1 MFSLKTIISQTLY
14 EENQMESRIKHFLKE
29 FQVCRIMMQSNFYKM
44 KGFSCIAVF
53 QFIFTLIFN
62 GKNLFRIINS
72 NCGET
77 PFAKDTVYRFL
88 NFHRSNWRK
97 FLLLLSSSVIK
108 QKLFPLTS
116 EDRVNVLI
124 LDDSPYKR
132 PRSKKVELL
141 AKVYDHVEHRYF
153 NGFRLLTMGWSDG
166 STFIPLAFSLLSSV
180 KQKNRLHG
188 VNNRIDKRTNGY
200 KRRKESLQ
208 KATDMLVELLEQV
221 KYYNFPVDY
230 LLFDSWYAFPSIIKN
245 VLNLN
250 FQVICM
256 IKSLPNIYYSYEDKK
271 LNLKQ
276 LYAAVK
282 KKRGKAKILASVI
295 VTIGN
300 DEQGKPIK
308 AKIVFVRNQK
318 AKRKWLAL
326 LSTDIDLDE
335 EEIIRIYGKR
345 WDIEVFFKMNK
356 SYLGLAKEFQG
367 RSYDMMIA
375 HTTIVFTRYIML
387 ALEARKYEDPKTVG
401 GLFFAYCDELEDLK
415 FVKALYLML
424 NLLKQTLTDCLILT
438 DEKSN
443 ELLDYFVGLLPR
455 FYKQKLRF
463 QTCES

>member
-1 MFSLKTIISQTLY
+1 MFSLKTIIPQISFEEKQT
-14 EENQMESRIKHFLKE
+14 ESSIKHFLKE
-29 FQVCRIMMQSNFYKM
+29 FHVGNILMQSNFYKM
-44 KGFSCIAVF
+44 KGFSCVAVF
-53 QFIFTLIFN
+53 QFIFILIFN
-62 GKNLFRIINS
+62 GKNLFRTIDSNS
-72 NCGET
+72 VEN

-88 NFHRSNWRK
+88 NFYRCNWRK
-97 FLLLLSSSVIK
+97 FLLLLSSTVIK
-108 QKLFPLTS
+108 LKLFPLTS

-124 LDDSPYKR
+124 IDDSPYKR
-132 PRSKKVELL
+132 HRSKAVELL
-141 AKVYDHVEHRYF
+141 ARVYDHVEHKYF
-153 NGFRLLTMGWSDG
+153 KGFRLLTMGWSDG
-166 STFIPLAFSLLSSV
+166 STFIPLVFSLLSSA
-180 KQKNRLHG
+180 KQKNRLCDI
-188 VNNRIDKRTNGY
+188 NDSIDKRTNGY

-208 KATDMLVELLEQV
+208 KSTDMLIELLKQV
-221 KYYNFPVDY
+221 KSYNFPVDY
-230 LLFDSWYAFPSIIKN
+230 LLFDSWYAFPNVIKK
-245 VLNLN
+245 VLHLN

-256 IKSLPNIYYSYEDKK
+256 IKSLPNIYYEYGDKK

-300 DEQGKPIK
+300 DELGNPLK
-308 AKIVFVRNQK
+308 AKIVFVRNRK
-318 AKRKWLAL
+318 AKSKWLAI
-326 LSTDIDLDE
+326 LSTNIDLDE

-401 GLFFAYCDELEDLK
+401 GLFFEYCGELEDLK

-424 NLLKQTLTDCLILT
+424 NLLKQTLTDCLVLT
-438 DEKSN
+438 DEKAN

-455 FYKQKLRF
+455 FYQHKLRI